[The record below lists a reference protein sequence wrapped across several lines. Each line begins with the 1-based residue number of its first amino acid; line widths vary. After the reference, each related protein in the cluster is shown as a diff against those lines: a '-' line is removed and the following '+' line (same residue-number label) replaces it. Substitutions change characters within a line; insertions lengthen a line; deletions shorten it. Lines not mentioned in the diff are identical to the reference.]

1 MIPRA
6 LLACPL
12 ALVLGCGAAPPP
24 APPPVDPPPVERGAI
39 RPAAADA
46 SPAHPP
52 RGALEDADR
61 SAPQKTPEPP
71 PPPGAVARAAVS
83 PTDAPLTGTITQ
95 DEVMNQVGRSSDLFN
110 RCYSVGAGASKSWR
124 AKVTVKA
131 TVGPTGNV
139 GAVDVVSS
147 NAKNA
152 KVDACVVDAFKKL
165 QFPRA
170 KGAGAT
176 TFTFPLS
183 FEPMEQVH

>member
-12 ALVLGCGAAPPP
+12 ALVLGCGAAPAAP
-24 APPPVDPPPVERGAI
+24 AAPSPVEPGAI
-39 RPAAADA
+39 TPAAADA
-46 SPAHPP
+46 LPAQPTL
-52 RGALEDADR
+52 GVLKDADR
-61 SAPQKTPEPP
+61 GAPQKTPEPP
-71 PPPGAVARAAVS
+71 PPGAVARAAAS

-110 RCYSVGAGASKSWR
+110 RCYSLGAGASKSWR

>member
-12 ALVLGCGAAPPP
+12 ALVLGCGVAPPPPAAPPP
-24 APPPVDPPPVERGAI
+24 VEPGAI
-39 RPAAADA
+39 ASIAADA
-46 SPAHPP
+46 PPAPPTRGVAKDAERSPDP
-52 RGALEDADR
+52 
-61 SAPQKTPEPP
+61 KTPEP

-110 RCYSVGAGASKSWR
+110 RCYSLGAGASKSWR

-147 NAKNA
+147 NARNA